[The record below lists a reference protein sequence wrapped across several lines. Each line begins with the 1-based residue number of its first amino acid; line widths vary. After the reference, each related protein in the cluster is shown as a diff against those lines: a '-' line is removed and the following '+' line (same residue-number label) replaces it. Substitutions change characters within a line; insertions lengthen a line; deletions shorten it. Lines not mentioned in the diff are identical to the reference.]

1 MKEGNPETIAAISTA
16 MSTAGIGIVRISG
29 PDAVAVA
36 DRFCKTATGQ
46 QDLKTRGANTIRFGL
61 FFDAEKNRVDE
72 VLVSVMKAPHSYT
85 GEDVIEINCH
95 GGMLVM
101 KKILDTVLTDARC
114 RIAEPGE
121 FTKRAFLNGRID
133 LSSAEA
139 VMDVIGA
146 KSAFALENAQRILS
160 GALKEKVV
168 SLRDAILHETAFIEA
183 ALDDP
188 ESYDLAG
195 FPAKLQKTLC
205 MLISECETLL
215 RTASEGQIRKEGIRT
230 AIIGRP
236 NAGKSSLFNRLLRT
250 ERAIVTAIPGTTRD
264 TLEETVRLGDI
275 LLKLTDTAG
284 IRQTDDVIEQMGV
297 DRSLAA
303 AKEAD
308 LVLYVADRTEELNET
323 DVQVIT
329 EVMQSKKLIL
339 LLNKSDL
346 REENRLDAEV
356 LRQRFP
362 GIFVVETMMTTK
374 DSGDG
379 MEELT
384 AAIAELFF
392 SGALTASEELY
403 LTNVRQE
410 DAFRRARESLLLV
423 QESIDKGLSEDFFTI
438 DLMNAYASLGEIIG
452 EEVTDDLVDKIFSEF
467 CMGK

>member
-1 MKEGNPETIAAISTA
+1 METIAAISTA

-36 DRFCKTATGQ
+36 DRFFQTAKGEH
-46 QDLKTRGANTIRFGL
+46 DLRSHGANTIRFGL
-61 FFDAEKNRVDE
+61 FFDAEGRRIDE
-72 VLVSVMKAPHSYT
+72 ILISVMKAPHSYT
-85 GEDVIEINCH
+85 GEDVVEINGH

-101 KKILDTVLTDARC
+101 KQILDAVLSDERC

-133 LSSAEA
+133 LTRAEA
-139 VMDVIGA
+139 VMDVISA
-146 KSAFALENAQRILS
+146 ESAFALENGQRILS
-160 GALKEKVV
+160 GALREKVV
-168 SLRDAILHETAFIEA
+168 TLRDAILHETAFIEA

-215 RTASEGQIRKEGIRT
+215 GSAKEGQIRKEGIRT

-236 NAGKSSLFNRLLRT
+236 NAGKSSLFNKLLQSD
-250 ERAIVTAIPGTTRD
+250 RAIVTEIAGTTRD
-264 TLEETVRLGDI
+264 TLEESVRLGDI
-275 LLKLTDTAG
+275 LLKLIDTAG
-284 IRQTDDVIEQMGV
+284 IRQTDDVIEQLGV

-308 LVLYVADRTEELNET
+308 LVLYVADRTEELDET
-323 DVQVIT
+323 DLKIVT
-329 EVMQSKKLIL
+329 EVIQSQKLIL

-346 REENRLDAEV
+346 KAENKLDAEA
-356 LRQRFP
+356 LRQQFP
-362 GIFVVETMMTTK
+362 GIFVVETMMTTE
-374 DSGDG
+374 DFGSG
-379 MEELT
+379 MEDLK

-392 SGALTASEELY
+392 SGALVASDELY

-410 DAFRRARESLLLV
+410 DAFRRAAESLKLV
-423 QESIDKGLSEDFFTI
+423 QESIDQGLSEDFYTI
-438 DLMNAYASLGEIIG
+438 DLMNAYAALGEIIG
-452 EEVTDDLVDKIFSEF
+452 EEVEDDLVDKIFSTF